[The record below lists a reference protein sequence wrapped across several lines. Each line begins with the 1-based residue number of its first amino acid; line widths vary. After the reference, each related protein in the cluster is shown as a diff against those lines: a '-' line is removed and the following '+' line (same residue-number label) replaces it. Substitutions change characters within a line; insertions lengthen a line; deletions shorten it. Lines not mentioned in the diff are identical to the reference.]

1 MMDVPDYRWYR
12 APELLYG
19 AKKYDLGVDM
29 WYIYTASTDIT
40 PTLEQCLH
48 NSVQGSWLY
57 IW

>member
-1 MMDVPDYRWYR
+1 MQGNCYDCRWYR

-29 WYIYTASTDIT
+29 WYI
-40 PTLEQCLH
+40 H
-48 NSVQGSWLY
+48 VNSVVIFTFDL